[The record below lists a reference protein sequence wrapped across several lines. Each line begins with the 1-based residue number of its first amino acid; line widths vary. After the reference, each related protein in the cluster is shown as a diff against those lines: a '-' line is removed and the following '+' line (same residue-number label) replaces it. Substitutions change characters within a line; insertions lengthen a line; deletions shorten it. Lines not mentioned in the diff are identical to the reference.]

1 MKRGFVKLEVLA
13 VFVGHYRCRALGPFQ
28 QPHLAE
34 ERAREHLV
42 DLLPVNAPKALAE
55 MVRVF
60 AGIRADPFPDARLPI
75 FIYAQLPL
83 QQKVH
88 CIGNVT
94 CALPSA
100 TIVSAVHSCR
110 VVALLAH
117 TTLRLSLP
125 S

>member
-1 MKRGFVKLEVLA
+1 LKRGFVKLEVLA
-13 VFVGHYRCRALGPFQ
+13 VFVGHYRCRAFGPFQ

-55 MVRVF
+55 VVTVVRVF
-60 AGIRADPFPDARLPI
+60 TRILADPFPDARLPI

-94 CALPSA
+94 CACHQQRS
-100 TIVSAVHSCR
+100 
-110 VVALLAH
+110 
-117 TTLRLSLP
+117 
-125 S
+125 